1 MDPLR
6 RDSIERAIRTPP
18 EEKAKQALEMMSVAI
33 WLRRAALRARFPT
46 ETGEQ
51 IEERVRRWLLRDE

>member
-1 MDPLR
+1 MDPIR

-18 EEKAKQALEMMSVAI
+18 EEKARQALEMMRLAI
-33 WLRRAALRARFPT
+33 RLRRAGLGARFPT
-46 ETGEQ
+46 ETAEQ